1 MIAHFEKS
9 VLSGNIKAP
18 PSKSVAHRYLI
29 SAFLLGGECCVE
41 NISLSEDI
49 KATVNCLK
57 SLGADIAVHDGT
69 AVVRKGGL
77 KNSVLD
83 CNESGSTL
91 RFLIPIALTMNKEFV
106 FKGSKKLFERPL
118 GIYEDICRENG
129 FLFEKSE
136 GRLKI
141 KGRLKSGEYEIRGDI
156 SSQFITGLIFAL
168 SVTEGDSVIKIIP
181 PFESK
186 SYVIVTLECLK
197 KFGVDIELDG
207 LNVRIKGGQKYTAR
221 SITVEGDYSNA
232 AYIDAFNESGSNVKI
247 TGLSDSVQGDRVY
260 KEYFKKLD
268 KFCTLDIT
276 DCPDLG
282 PILFTVAAL
291 KQGAVFTGTRRLVI
305 KESDRCGAMSE
316 ELAKFGIC
324 TEISDN
330 EFTVKK
336 SEIKPPP
343 EILSSHNDHR
353 ILMAL
358 SVLLCL
364 TGGGISG
371 AEAVNKS
378 FPEYF
383 DKIKSLGARV
393 KMEKEHDS

>member
-29 SAFLLGGECCVE
+29 SAFLSGKECKVE

-49 KATVNCLK
+49 KATIGCLK
-57 SLGADIAVHDGT
+57 SFGADITVSDGT
-69 AVVRKGGL
+69 AIIKRGKSES
-77 KNSVLD
+77 NVLD

-91 RFLIPIALTMNKEFV
+91 RFLIPMALTMNKEFI

-118 GIYEDICRENG
+118 GIYETICAENG
-129 FLFEKSE
+129 FLFEKCADS
-136 GRLKI
+136 LKV
-141 KGRLKSGEYEIRGDI
+141 KGKLKSGEYKIRGDI
-156 SSQFITGLIFAL
+156 SSQFVTGLIFAL
-168 SVTEGDSVIKIIP
+168 SVTEGDSIIKIIP

-186 SYVIVTLECLK
+186 SYVLVTIECLK
-197 KFGVDIELDG
+197 RFGVSVELDG
-207 LNVRIKGGQKYTAR
+207 LNVRIRGGQKYTLR
-221 SITVEGDYSNA
+221 SIQVEGDYSNA
-232 AYIDAFNESGSNVKI
+232 AYMDAFNESGSDIKI
-247 TGLSDSVQGDRVY
+247 NGLSDSVQGDRVY
-260 KEYFKKLD
+260 KEYFKRLD
-268 KFCTLDIT
+268 EFCTLDIS

-282 PILFTVAAL
+282 PILFAVAAL
-291 KQGAVFTGTRRLVI
+291 KNGAIFTGTRRLAI
-305 KESDRCGAMSE
+305 KESDRCGAMGE

-330 EFTVKK
+330 KVIIKK
-336 SEIKPPP
+336 SEIKKPSQV
-343 EILSSHNDHR
+343 LSSHNDHR

-358 SVLLCL
+358 SVLLCV
-364 TGGGISG
+364 TGGSISC

-383 DKIKSLGARV
+383 DTIKHLGADV
-393 KMEKEHDS
+393 KMEVEHDS

>member
-29 SAFLLGGECCVE
+29 SAFLSDGECSVE

-49 KATVNCLK
+49 KATISCLK
-57 SLGADIAVHDGT
+57 SLGADITVHDGT
-69 AVVRKGGL
+69 AIVRKNGF
-77 KNSVLD
+77 KSNVLD

-91 RFLIPIALTMNKEFV
+91 RFLIPIALTMNREFI

-118 GIYEDICRENG
+118 GIYEDICKENG

-136 GRLKI
+136 GRLKV

-186 SYVIVTLECLK
+186 SYVLVTLECLK

-207 LNVRIKGGQKYTAR
+207 LNVRIKGGQKYSVR

-232 AYIDAFNESGSNVKI
+232 AYIDAFNESGSDIK
-247 TGLSDSVQGDRVY
+247 TEGLSESVQGDRVY

-316 ELAKFGIC
+316 ELAKLGIC

-330 EFTVKK
+330 EVTVKK
-336 SEIKPPP
+336 SEIKPPSK
-343 EILSSHNDHR
+343 ILSSHNDHR

-364 TGGGISG
+364 TGGDISG

-393 KMEKEHDS
+393 KMEEEYDS